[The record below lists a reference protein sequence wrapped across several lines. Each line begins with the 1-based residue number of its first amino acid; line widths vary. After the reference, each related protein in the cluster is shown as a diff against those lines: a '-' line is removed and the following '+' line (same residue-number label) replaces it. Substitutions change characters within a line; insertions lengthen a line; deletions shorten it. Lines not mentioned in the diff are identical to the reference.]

1 VFPLALA
8 SAIDPG
14 WSKVLET
21 ALLFFVAEVITGQAI
36 EPVLQGQQTGLS
48 PVAIVLAQLFWT
60 LIWGVPGLLL
70 AVPITVCIAVLG
82 RHVEALSFLGVVLG
96 DEPALAPHE
105 GFYQRVLAGD
115 AIEVVDQAESQLEEQ
130 RLSDYYDAVAMKA
143 LALAEAD
150 AARGRL
156 PDDRQAELLR
166 VIEDVIEDLDAYTDE
181 EPKSKQDNP
190 PAGKKNGA
198 SGKGSASD
206 ADKEK
211 SPVLLIPAQSAVDQA
226 ASVLLADVL
235 RKRGAAPFIVPHDQ
249 TRRASGSSA
258 LRTGARIICISSF
271 ERARAGAL
279 PARYL
284 IRRWRR
290 ALPDALFLA
299 CFWRPDQDAENMEEL
314 RKKVGADLIATSL
327 KDAAQICCDEMKPS
341 ISTKGRSAIQDKSA
355 VAG

>member
-1 VFPLALA
+1 
-8 SAIDPG
+8 
-14 WSKVLET
+14 
-21 ALLFFVAEVITGQAI
+21 
-36 EPVLQGQQTGLS
+36 
-48 PVAIVLAQLFWT
+48 
-60 LIWGVPGLLL
+60 VPGLLL

-156 PDDRQAELLR
+156 QDDRQAELLR
-166 VIEDVIEDLDAYTDE
+166 VIEDVVEDLEAYTDE
-181 EPKSKQDNP
+181 DSKSKQDNQ
-190 PAGKKNGA
+190 PAGIRNGA
-198 SGKGSASD
+198 SDKGSASD
-206 ADKEK
+206 ADKE

-226 ASVLLADVL
+226 ASVLLADIL
-235 RKRGAAPFIVPHDQ
+235 RKRGAAPSVVPHDQ
-249 TRRASGSSA
+249 TRRASGS
-258 LRTGARIICISSF
+258 TGARIICISSF
-271 ERARAGAL
+271 DAGAL
-279 PARYL
+279 PVRHL

-290 ALPDALFLA
+290 ALPDARFLA
-299 CFWRPDQDAENMEEL
+299 CFWRPDQDAGNMEEL
-314 RKKVGADLIATSL
+314 REKVGADLIATSL
-327 KDAAQICCDEMKPS
+327 KDAAQICCDEMKAS
-341 ISTKGRSAIQDKSA
+341 LSTRGRSAIRDKSA